1 LSDIQVVCMG
11 VITVDTI
18 ALVDQYP
25 QEDERVVAQ
34 QISRAGGGP
43 AAVAAVAL
51 SRLGIRSAI
60 VGTIGDDADGKEV
73 LRIFEKE
80 GVDTSGVS
88 IGNTATAGSG
98 NTATAGSVIVAS
110 KKNSARAIS
119 TRQPV
124 TQSPLNESAKKMIS
138 AAEWLHVDHVGVTR
152 FNAAGITRG
161 TGPQISFDAGYGVE
175 NFDPSLVDLFV
186 PTDRQMSLR
195 YPGVSLSVALE
206 NDSTKSGNTVVAT
219 QGSAGSSGYSPETG
233 LVSASGF
240 KVEVTS
246 TLGAGDVF
254 HGALIAQIIQGFE
267 LSQAL
272 RRANA
277 VAALS
282 CRGLD
287 GQSMIPTTAELN
299 AFLEANK

>member
-1 LSDIQVVCMG
+1 MSEIQVVCMG

-80 GVDTSGVS
+80 GVDTSGIS
-88 IGNTATAGSG
+88 IG

-110 KKNSARAIS
+110 KKNSARAMS

-124 TQSPLNESAKKMIS
+124 TQSPLNESAKKMI
-138 AAEWLHVDHVGVTR
+138 AASEWLHVDHVGVTR
-152 FNAAGITRG
+152 LNEAGITRG
-161 TGPQISFDAGYGVE
+161 KGPQISFDAGYGVE
-175 NFDPSLVDLFV
+175 DFDPSLVDLFV

-206 NDSTKSGNTVVAT
+206 NDSTKAGNTVVAT

-240 KVEVTS
+240 KVEVIS

-254 HGALIAQIIQGFE
+254 HGALIAQVIQGFE
-267 LSQAL
+267 LSVAL
-272 RRANA
+272 HRANA
-277 VAALS
+277 IAALS

-299 AFLEANK
+299 SFLEANK

>member
-1 LSDIQVVCMG
+1 MG

-60 VGTIGDDADGKEV
+60 VGTIGEDTDGKAV

-80 GVDTSGVS
+80 GVDTSGIS
-88 IGNTATAGSG
+88 IG

-124 TQSPLNESAKKMIS
+124 TQSPLNENAKKMLS
-138 AAEWLHVDHVGVTR
+138 AATWLHVDHVGVTR
-152 FNAAGITRG
+152 LNEAGITRG
-161 TGPQISFDAGYGVE
+161 KGPQISFDAGYGVE

-186 PTDRQMSLR
+186 PTDRQMALR

-206 NDSTKSGNTVVAT
+206 NDSTKAGNTVVAT

-254 HGALIAQIIQGFE
+254 HGAFIAQIIQGFE

-287 GQSMIPTTAELN
+287 GQSMIPTTSELN